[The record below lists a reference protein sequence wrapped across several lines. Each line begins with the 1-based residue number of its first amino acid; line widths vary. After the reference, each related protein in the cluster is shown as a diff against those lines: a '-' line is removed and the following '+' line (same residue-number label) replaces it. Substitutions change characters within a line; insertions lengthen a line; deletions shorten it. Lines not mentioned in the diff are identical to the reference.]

1 MCITLSGIVTPVSL
15 LQPLNAESP
24 MHVTVLLPMDA
35 GIVMLPFAGD
45 TPVIVASPLF
55 TEYDQVKP
63 FASVQL
69 SAAARCGATASA
81 RMAAALAR
89 RLTGEP
95 ACS

>member
-1 MCITLSGIVTPVSL
+1 
-15 LQPLNAESP
+15 
-24 MHVTVLLPMDA
+24 MHVTLLLPMDA
-35 GIVMLPFAGD
+35 GIVMSPSADD

-81 RMAAALAR
+81 RMAVALAR
-89 RLTGEP
+89 CLIGER